1 MINSTSVVASS
12 NNNNTNNN
20 AGANPSQTAPMPP
33 QPQTQSNQPGIAAQT
48 ANQNA
53 QTGQN
58 SAAAAI
64 AIQQK
69 LLDRDIVNLVYH
81 LIKDNPDGCERFS
94 HQLVD
99 KVETFLSPFVV
110 SALYHTTTESSSSSS
125 TSTASVFDVTQA
137 SLSSIRFEMI
147 LLGALMQ
154 KQFDDSSWEQLLRVV
169 VHVLLRSL
177 SVANLADSSSHR
189 SSRSQHKQQQQPSQN
204 YNNPVIIECLTLP
217 CLRIINNM
225 CKLTSNVSYLT
236 NLISTVRSQK
246 STASNFST
254 TSSAAVGGPTRSS
267 ANNMGVNN
275 SMNSM
280 GPIGRYFSE
289 PGDPNPQVFLIKLI

>member
-12 NNNNTNNN
+12 NNNN
-20 AGANPSQTAPMPP
+20 ANPSQTTAPMPP
-33 QPQTQSNQPGIAAQT
+33 QPQPQANQPGVAAQT
-48 ANQNA
+48 ANPNA
-53 QTGQN
+53 QAGQN
-58 SAAAAI
+58 SAAAAL

-110 SALYHTTTESSSSSS
+110 SALYHTTSESSSSSPS
-125 TSTASVFDVTQA
+125 TTTGSVFDVTQA

-177 SVANLADSSSHR
+177 SVANLLDSSHR
-189 SSRSQHKQQQQPSQN
+189 SSRSQHKQQQQQHPSQN

-236 NLISTVRSQK
+236 NLISAVRSQK
-246 STASNFST
+246 STSSNFST

-275 SMNSM
+275 SM

-289 PGDPNPQVFLIKLI
+289 PGDPNPQVF